1 MTAPRLGRNA
11 APMLRL
17 PPVEHVDAL
26 DRDALALA
34 ALQLAAIQ
42 GRVAARLLMLWKGER
57 GFGRR

>member
-1 MTAPRLGRNA
+1 
-11 APMLRL
+11 MLRL